1 MALFCRTL
9 HYLVAAALCTI
20 GAAAVAIGAEAADAP
35 VIVKLI
41 AFNDFHGAINPPAS
55 RTLVDDPQHPGS
67 TLSLPTGGIEYLSSL
82 IAQLKAQ
89 NGLNAVVAAGD
100 LVGGSPLVSAAYRDE
115 PTIELLGLAGL
126 EFSALGNH
134 EFDAGWGE
142 LLRKQRRSRF
152 QYLAAN
158 VRIRTT
164 GELLFP
170 AYAIKE
176 FTSRGDIHV
185 SIAFIGLVLK
195 GTPAL
200 VVADRTSGLSFTD
213 EASAANAVA
222 AELRARDIRTIVAL
236 IHEGGRTSD
245 PQFDDSSC
253 RDFSGPIKQIADRLD
268 PAIDLIIS
276 GHTHRSY
283 SCRHAGRLITSAG
296 AEGRFVTEIDLTI
309 DPRSGEAMSATA
321 RQHAVVN
328 DQVPNPLTSRY
339 PTLPRDARLST
350 VVSSYNQ
357 RAAPTVTRRVG
368 TIMADITRQT
378 TPAGESALGDLI
390 ADAQLAATRSAQNG
404 GAQIALMHSGGM
416 RDDLQAARGFLTY
429 GDLFAVHP
437 FGNALV
443 TLGLTGE
450 QLRMLLEEQW
460 TRANTVLQ
468 VSEGF
473 TYAWDAARPV
483 GARVEP
489 GSMRL
494 NGVPIGWRTMYRVT
508 INEFIASGGN
518 GFSVPSKG
526 LEPRRGIVDVAALEQ
541 YVSAHSPLSVPAT
554 NRITRRH

>member
-1 MALFCRTL
+1 
-9 HYLVAAALCTI
+9 V
-20 GAAAVAIGAEAADAP
+20 
-35 VIVKLI
+35 
-41 AFNDFHGAINPPAS
+41 
-55 RTLVDDPQHPGS
+55 
-67 TLSLPTGGIEYLSSL
+67 
-82 IAQLKAQ
+82 
-89 NGLNAVVAAGD
+89 
-100 LVGGSPLVSAAYRDE
+100 
-115 PTIELLGLAGL
+115 
-126 EFSALGNH
+126 GNH

-142 LLRKQRRSRF
+142 LLRKQRRSSF

-158 VRIRTT
+158 VRVRTT

-176 FTSRGDIHV
+176 FMPRGDTHV
-185 SIAFIGLVLK
+185 SIAFIGLVLR

-200 VVADRTSGLSFTD
+200 VVADRTAGLSFTD
-213 EASAANAVA
+213 EATAANAVVA
-222 AELRARDIRTIVAL
+222 DLQARGIRTIVAL

-245 PQFDDSSC
+245 AQFDDSSC
-253 RDFSGPIKQIADRLD
+253 RDFSGPIRQIADRLD

-283 SCRHAGRLITSAG
+283 VCRHGGRLISSAG

-328 DQVPNPLTSRY
+328 DAIPNPLMSRY

-350 VVSSYNQ
+350 LVSSYNQ
-357 RAAPTVTRRVG
+357 RAAPIITRRVG
-368 TIMADITRQT
+368 TTLADITRQMT
-378 TPAGESALGDLI
+378 SAGESALGDLV

-404 GAQIALMHSGGM
+404 GAQIALMQSGGL
-416 RDDLQAARGFLTY
+416 RNDLEAARGFLTY

-460 TRANTVLQ
+460 TRANTMLQ
-468 VSEGF
+468 VSDGF
-473 TYAWDAARPV
+473 SYTWDAAQPP
-483 GARVEP
+483 GARVDP
-489 GSMRL
+489 ASMRL
-494 NGVPIGWRTMYRVT
+494 NGVPIEPRAMYRVT

-526 LEPRRGIVDVAALEQ
+526 LEPTRGIVDVAALEQ
-541 YVSAHSPLSVPAT
+541 YVGEHSPLGAPTT